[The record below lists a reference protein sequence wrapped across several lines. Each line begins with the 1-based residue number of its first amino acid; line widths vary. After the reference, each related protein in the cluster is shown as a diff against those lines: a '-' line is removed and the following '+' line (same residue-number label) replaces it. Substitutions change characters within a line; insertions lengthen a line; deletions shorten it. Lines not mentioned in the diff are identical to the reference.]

1 MKHLKKIIT
10 HLFHTSKRA
19 DHSSHGCQFTT
30 KLHACSNRLEPLELP
45 AQSSRLALSVLF
57 FQAFLSHLSDHK
69 LAQNRPKPTPRK
81 VAFPR
86 RDVAE
91 AQGETGKVLEI
102 CSEERCFKIVKVER
116 PVASWIFSY
125 GTQSLLYSFVR
136 GYFLCD

>member
-1 MKHLKKIIT
+1 MDVNSQLNSMRVLT
-10 HLFHTSKRA
+10 A
-19 DHSSHGCQFTT
+19 
-30 KLHACSNRLEPLELP
+30 
-45 AQSSRLALSVLF
+45 SSRESSLRSLRASHSPFFF

-136 GYFLCD
+136 EYFLCD